1 MLDKP
6 LITSRLAALKAGLG
20 LAAIVALIALAVGY
34 SIGHRVASADV
45 ADLKR
50 QYAEEQAENAEA
62 ARQQLAD
69 AVARGD
75 ALSKRLAQAEST
87 LNRKTLET
95 SREIARLTH
104 GRACLD
110 QRVVRVL
117 NNDQPASGVPA
128 PAGASAATDGTAA
141 SDTDVAGW
149 INHAQ
154 GRYGIC
160 RERLDALIDWERG
173 K

>member
-6 LITSRLAALKAGLG
+6 LITSRLAALKAALG
-20 LAAIVALIALAVGY
+20 LAAVVALIALAVGFFL
-34 SIGHRVASADV
+34 GHRVASADL

-50 QYAEEQAENAEA
+50 QYAEAQALAAEA
-62 ARQQLAD
+62 ARLQLAD

-75 ALSKRLAQAEST
+75 ALSERLAQAESIF
-87 LNRKTLET
+87 NRKTQEA
-95 SREIARLTH
+95 SHEIARLTR